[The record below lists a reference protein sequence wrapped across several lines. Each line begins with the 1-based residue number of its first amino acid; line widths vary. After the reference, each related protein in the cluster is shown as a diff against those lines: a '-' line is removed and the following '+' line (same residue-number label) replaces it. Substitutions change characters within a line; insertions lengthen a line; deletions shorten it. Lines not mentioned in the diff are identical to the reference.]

1 MLTNR
6 KMSDSEKEEL
16 LENYLKQVG
25 SDLYL
30 HYVTGKYLL
39 IDYSGEPM
47 SRRYKKVSSLMTWFK
62 KNMRNL

>member
-1 MLTNR
+1 MLSNR
-6 KMSDSEKEEL
+6 KMSDSEKEQL
-16 LENYLKQVG
+16 LENYLERVG

-30 HYVTGKYLL
+30 HYIEGQYLL
-39 IDYSGEPM
+39 IDYSGECV